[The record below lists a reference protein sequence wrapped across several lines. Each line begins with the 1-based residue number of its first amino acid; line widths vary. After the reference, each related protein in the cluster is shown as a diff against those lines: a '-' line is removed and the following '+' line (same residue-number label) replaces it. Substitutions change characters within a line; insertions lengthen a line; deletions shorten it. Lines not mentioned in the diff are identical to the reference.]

1 MFDEMFKDPAVKA
14 RWDARAPQR
23 ALTEAL
29 IEARIKKKC
38 SQRKLAKDIG
48 MKQPALA
55 RIETG
60 KAPASF
66 ATLCRVA
73 TGLNKRIEIN
83 LVDV

>member
-1 MFDEMFKDPAVKA
+1 MANPAVKT

-29 IEARIKKKC
+29 IEARIQKKY
-38 SQRKLAKDIG
+38 SQRKLAKKVG

-60 KAPASF
+60 KTPASLT
-66 ATLCRVA
+66 TLCRVA
-73 TGLNKRIEIN
+73 AGLNKRIEIN